1 MYDVVG
7 AWYARTAAPSASY
20 STGNGR
26 GSAARWRL
34 IDAGVSF
41 TATATATNVTLS
53 PYLTCAAL
61 SDGSSALHS
70 GHQVA
75 QNSSSTGRFPTYCP
89 RSTDFP
95 SRSSTVT
102 SGALV
107 PRGKPTSCPA
117 RPTGRTSV
125 DTTARVNNRVVTR
138 PFLSAR
144 SSTPPSRGAPRPRPS

>member
-1 MYDVVG
+1 MYDVGG
-7 AWYARTAAPSASY
+7 ALDAPTGGSSAAESN
-20 STGNGR
+20 GKGR
-26 GSAARWRL
+26 GSAARVRFV
-34 IDAGVSF
+34 GPGRSF
-41 TATATATNVTLS
+41 TAAPVATNVTLS

-70 GHQVA
+70 GHHVA
-75 QNSSSTGRFPTYCP
+75 QNSSSTGCFPTYCP
-89 RSTDFP
+89 RCTDFP
-95 SRSSTVT
+95 SRSTTVT

-138 PFLSAR
+138 PFPSAR

>member
-41 TATATATNVTLS
+41 TATPTATNVTLV
-53 PYLTCAAL
+53 PYLACAAL

-70 GHQVA
+70 GHHVA
-75 QNSSSTGRFPTYCP
+75 QNSSSTGCFPTYCP
-89 RSTDFP
+89 RSTVFP
-95 SRSSTVT
+95 SRSSTAT
-102 SGALV
+102 TGALA
-107 PRGKPTSCPA
+107 PTASPTSC
-117 RPTGRTSV
+117 
-125 DTTARVNNRVVTR
+125 
-138 PFLSAR
+138 AR
-144 SSTPPSRGAPRPRPS
+144 SDGASTSASATPRIDPYRITTPVPPE